1 MRPLPP
7 GLTAYRQTPEFT
19 EATVPAA
26 LLRDHTTKAGVW
38 GLIHVTA
45 GALIYRIKATGE
57 EHRLTPDTAP
67 GVVAPED
74 LHSVEPDGPVSFHV
88 EFWR

>member
-1 MRPLPP
+1 MHHLPP
-7 GLTAYRQTPEFT
+7 GLTPYKQTPEFT
-19 EATVPAA
+19 EETVPAG
-26 LLRDHTTKAGVW
+26 LLRDHSTKAGVW
-38 GLIHVTA
+38 GLIHVTS

-57 EHRLTPDTAP
+57 EHRLSPETPP
-67 GVVAPED
+67 GVVAPEE

>member
-1 MRPLPP
+1 MRSLPS
-7 GLTAYRQTPEFT
+7 GLTAYKQTPEFT

-26 LLRDHTTKAGVW
+26 LLRDHATKAGVW

-45 GALIYRIKATGE
+45 GTLTYRIKATGE
-57 EHRLTPDTAP
+57 EHRLTPATPP
-67 GVVAPED
+67 GVVAPEE
-74 LHSVEPDGPVSFHV
+74 LHSVEPAGAVCFHV